1 MDSKFGEQMVSAS
14 KDSIQQGTLE
24 LTQSARRDGKF
35 PIDRLVDTLQSG
47 GEPIGVQ
54 AVGGGLRAAV
64 LATVSEQLERPVV
77 VITERAEQAERL
89 AGDLNNFVGQE
100 EDSSRSTPWTDRAL
114 WYPSFDV
121 GPFYRATADRKIA
134 MRRLAT
140 LHALT
145 DRKPPRFVVTS
156 GTAAM
161 RKTVPRQSFEA
172 HRRRFGV
179 GQMLENDELRKV
191 LTDCG
196 YTEVSV
202 VEDRGTY
209 AVRGDVVDIFS
220 PHEEYP
226 FRLERWGDEI
236 AEVRLFHPETQRSL
250 SSRSECAVYPVRE
263 AILDEESVT
272 RAIGGLRRLS
282 AELERPFGALR
293 ETIADLQAGLHLV
306 GIEALLPAL
315 HEEMEDI
322 FDYLPSNALVVV
334 AEPEAVL
341 QRTDEVWERRKRER
355 EEALSQGEY
364 AFEMSAYF
372 RSPEKT
378 KRQLVDRRQVE
389 WRRIEV
395 LEEDS
400 TAQWPKALESVAF
413 EVRENT
419 DVVQIRRHY
428 HGAEHTVKALA
439 ERLEDWKEQ
448 YGRIAFV
455 CRTQAQ
461 VERLVELLAGFG
473 RDAGEYVGPL
483 DLGEP
488 APPPADEIE
497 VYRGTLS
504 SGFRSALRGVALVSG
519 VELFGQRV
527 RTRSNKSLTEHAEIT
542 HFKDLSAGDLV
553 VHVDFGVARYQ
564 GIEHLHVE
572 GVGNDFLYLEY
583 ADGDKLYLPVHRL
596 GRVQKYVGSSDGVA
610 LDKMGG
616 TRWDRTKE
624 RVKQNIREIAGDL
637 LSLYAK
643 REMAKGIAYSPPDEF
658 FRRFEEAFPFE
669 ETPDQE
675 RAIEEVLDDMTR
687 VRPMDRLI
695 CGDVGFGK
703 TEVAMRGAMKAVI
716 DGRQVAMLVPTTL
729 LCEQHLISFRERME
743 EFGVRV
749 EALSR
754 FRTGKES
761 RQILEDAKAGKVDV
775 LIGTHRL
782 LSADVEFKRLGLLVV
797 DEEQRFGVK
806 HKERIKRMK
815 SDIDVLT
822 LTATPIPR
830 TLQMSLLGI
839 RDLSIISTPPH
850 NRLAV
855 RTHVAKF
862 SDGIIR
868 EAVMRE
874 LSRGGR
880 VFFVHNRV
888 STIEEIAEHLRGVV
902 PEARIGIGHGQ
913 MQESAL
919 EKVMYEYIHGD
930 INVLLCTSIV
940 ESGLDIPNAN
950 TIIVNRADMF
960 GLSQLYQLR
969 GRVGRGNTR
978 AYSYLLVPARRQ
990 LKSDAQKRLEV
1001 MQTHTDL
1008 GSGFHVASYDLEIRG
1023 AGNLLTED
1031 QSGHVAAVGLDLY
1044 TDLLEEAVNDLRGED
1059 FDEEI
1064 EPEVNIAVEAYIP
1077 DTYIPATSLRLMF
1090 YKRFSLARSHDEE
1103 SAIFEEMVD
1112 RFGDPPSAV
1121 RNLRRLIAIKVDLRR
1136 LRIHRFD
1143 AGMSAMS
1150 LDLDR
1155 STPLDPGRV
1164 VEMVNESAGKW
1175 RLTSEMKLIY
1185 RLKVD
1190 ESSRP
1195 LKTARQ
1201 VLDQLLSL

>member
-1 MDSKFGEQMVSAS
+1 MGSKFAEEMPSVGDESL
-14 KDSIQQGTLE
+14 QQGTLA
-24 LTQSARRDGKF
+24 LTKERGKSGAF
-35 PIDRLVDTLQSG
+35 PMDRLIDALSG
-47 GEPIGVQ
+47 DGDPVAVQ

-64 LATVSEQLERPVV
+64 LAAVSAELDRPVV
-77 VITERAEQAERL
+77 VVTERAEQAKRL
-89 AGDLNNFVGQE
+89 ADDLGNFVGHGAQAAE
-100 EDSSRSTPWTDRAL
+100 SASWRDRAL

-121 GPFYRATADRKIA
+121 GPFYRATADRKVA
-134 MRRLAT
+134 MQRLAT
-140 LHALT
+140 LHELSQP
-145 DRKPPRFVVTS
+145 RPPRFVVTS
-156 GTAAM
+156 APAAM
-161 RKTVPRQSFEA
+161 RKTVPRERFEA
-172 HRRRFGV
+172 HRRRFRIGE
-179 GQMLENDELRKV
+179 MLENDDLRQV

-202 VEDRGTY
+202 VEDPGTY

-220 PHEEYP
+220 PHEDRP

-236 AEVRLFHPETQRSL
+236 AEIRLFHPETQRSL
-250 SSRSECAVYPVRE
+250 SSRGECAVYPVRE

-272 RAIGGLRRLS
+272 RAIGGLRTLS

-315 HEEMEDI
+315 HREMEDL
-322 FDYLPSNALVVV
+322 FDYLPEDALVVV

-341 QRTDEVWERRKRER
+341 QRSDEIWQRRQRERQEALEEGEYVFGLDAYYRAPQQVKRELL
-355 EEALSQGEY
+355 A
-364 AFEMSAYF
+364 
-372 RSPEKT
+372 
-378 KRQLVDRRQVE
+378 RRDVE

-395 LEEDS
+395 LEDET
-400 TAQWPKALESVAF
+400 TAQWPKAEQSVEF
-413 EVRENT
+413 QVRENT

-439 ERLEDWKEQ
+439 ERLQGWKEEF
-448 YGRIAFV
+448 GRIAFV

-461 VERLVELLAGFG
+461 AERLVELLVGFG
-473 RDAGEYVGPL
+473 QPAGEYVGPL
-483 DLGEP
+483 DLSRP
-488 APPPADEIE
+488 AAAPPDEIE

-504 SGFRSALRGVALVSG
+504 TGFRSQIRGVALVSG

-527 RTRSNKSLTEHAEIT
+527 RTRSNKSITEHAEIT
-542 HFKDLSAGDLV
+542 HFKDLSVGDLV

-583 ADGDKLYLPVHRL
+583 ANADKLYLPVHRL
-596 GRVQKYVGSSDGVA
+596 GRVQKYVGAGDGVA

-616 TRWDRTKE
+616 TRWERTKE

-658 FRRFEEAFPFE
+658 YRRFEEAFPFE

-687 VRPMDRLI
+687 IRPMDRLI

-703 TEVAMRGAMKAVI
+703 TEVAMRAAMKAVL
-716 DGRQVAMLVPTTL
+716 DGRQVAVLVPTTL

-743 EFGVRV
+743 DFGVRV

-754 FRTGKES
+754 FRTRKQT
-761 RQILEDAKAGKVDV
+761 RKIMADADAGKVDI

-782 LSADVEFKRLGLLVV
+782 LSADVEFRKLGLLVV

-862 SDGIIR
+862 TDGIVR

-888 STIEEIAEHLRGVV
+888 STIQEIAKHLRGIV

-913 MQESAL
+913 MQESEL
-919 EKVMYEYIHGD
+919 EKVMYGYIHGD

-950 TIIVNRADMF
+950 TILVNRADRF

-978 AYSYLLVPARRQ
+978 AYAYLLVPAHRK
-990 LKSDAQKRLEV
+990 LKKDAQKRLEV

-1064 EPEVNIAVEAYIP
+1064 EPEVNIAVEAFIP

-1090 YKRFSLARSHDEE
+1090 YKRFSLARTHDEA
-1103 SAIFEEMVD
+1103 SLIFEEMVD
-1112 RFGDPPSAV
+1112 RFGDPPEAV

-1143 AGMSAMS
+1143 AGLSAMS

-1155 STPLDPGRV
+1155 STPLNPGVV
-1164 VEMVNESAGKW
+1164 VEMVNNSAGKW

-1195 LKTARQ
+1195 MKTARE